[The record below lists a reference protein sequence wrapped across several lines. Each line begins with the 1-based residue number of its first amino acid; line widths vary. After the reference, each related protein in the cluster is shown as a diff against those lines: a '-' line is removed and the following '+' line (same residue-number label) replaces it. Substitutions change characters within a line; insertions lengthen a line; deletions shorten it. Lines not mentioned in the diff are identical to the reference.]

1 MTFTPI
7 NLTILTVFD
16 GDRSIHVSTYLW
28 DITQII
34 YHNSYNVLKVESEKL
49 KVTGFQKNLAI
60 AWLQQNIRSYLILHF
75 KPILKLSPASISG
88 LNPIKS

>member
-16 GDRSIHVSTYLW
+16 GDRSIHIYTYLW

-34 YHNSYNVLKVESEKL
+34 YHNFYNVLKVESGKL

-75 KPILKLSPASISG
+75 KSILKLSPASISG